1 MNPIKRCYI
10 CHRHGI
16 PLKPMLMTGIAG
28 YRRYQLCAKC
38 EKDVKAESDAKKQP
52 AGRVV

>member
-38 EKDVKAESDAKKQP
+38 KRSQEEIAKKKK
-52 AGRVV
+52 GRLI